1 MHGRR
6 AHLGLARASRIRTT
20 QFTLLAVLAAPLA
33 ARAPRS
39 MRPAAAPGA
48 RAAFALA
55 ALVALAAA
63 PSALALNGQT
73 TANFPS
79 NGAWNFNGTG
89 GGLNPR
95 CLPLSDRLA
104 ELFRYDLAEPGA
116 FYTALFQ
123 LVATGVTGTVETP
136 IAFQAFG
143 WIKAVS

>member
-1 MHGRR
+1 
-6 AHLGLARASRIRTT
+6 
-20 QFTLLAVLAAPLA
+20 
-33 ARAPRS
+33 
-39 MRPAAAPGA
+39 MRPAAAAPS
-48 RAAFALA
+48 AFALA
-55 ALVALAAA
+55 FLALAITAD
-63 PSALALNGQT
+63 ALTGQT
-73 TANFPS
+73 TANFPA
-79 NGAWNFNGTG
+79 NGPWNYNGTG
-89 GGLNPR
+89 AGINPR